1 MRFAAALSL
10 IVSINAFASDPALDA
25 EAQALVAPFAGQLQA
40 TVKSAMQSG
49 GAVAAVD
56 ACHTLA
62 PSIADQHSK
71 VPWTV
76 GRTALKVRNPGNA
89 PDDWEKQVLLK
100 FESLRAAGTPLEQLR
115 YGEKIGNEY
124 RYMQAIGTAEVCLAC
139 HGQAL
144 APDLQAVIKQNYPAD
159 QATGFLAGDL
169 RGAFSL
175 RKSLLSEQ
183 TDAQR

>member
-1 MRFAAALSL
+1 MRYASALLL
-10 IVSINAFASDPALDA
+10 IVSVNALASDPALDA

-62 PSIADQHSK
+62 PAIANQHSRA
-71 VPWTV
+71 PWTV
-76 GRTALKVRNPGNA
+76 GRTALKVRNPGNTA
-89 PDDWEKQVLLK
+89 DEWEKQVLLK
-100 FESLRAAGTPLEQLR
+100 FESQRAAGTPLEQLR
-115 YGEKIGNEY
+115 HGEKIGNEY

-139 HGQAL
+139 HGKTL
-144 APDLQAVIKQNYPAD
+144 APELQSVIKQKYPDD

-175 RKSLLSEQ
+175 RKRLSAE
-183 TDAQR
+183 